1 MSARV
6 RESLRFLAT
15 FMRHPGSTGAI
26 LPSSRALAELLVGE
40 MRLRKG
46 DLVLEYGPGTGPV
59 TAVLD
64 QQAITQRGAHYLG
77 IELNK
82 GFVDVLRKRYP
93 HLDFAHGS
101 VVDVVDL
108 LRQRGLSRA
117 RYIVSG
123 LPFASLPQEVQAGTI
138 DGIRAVLEDDGEFR
152 TFQYVHAYR
161 LPAARRFRRM
171 MGEHFGPGER
181 SRAVVRNIPPAY
193 VLTYRR
199 QGSLNGVHRN
209 GTH

>member
-1 MSARV
+1 
-6 RESLRFLAT
+6 
-15 FMRHPGSTGAI
+15 MRHPGSTGAI
-26 LPSSRALAELLVGE
+26 LPSSRALAE
-40 MRLRKG
+40 RLAGDLPLEKG

-64 QQAITQRGAHYLG
+64 QQLITQRGARYLG
-77 IELNK
+77 IELNA
-82 GFVDVLRKRYP
+82 GFVDVLRRRYP

-101 VVDVVDL
+101 VVDIVEL
-108 LRQRGLSRA
+108 LRQRGLGRA

-138 DGIRAVLEDDGEFR
+138 GGVLEVLADTGEFR

-161 LPAARRFRRM
+161 LPAAQRFRRM
-171 MGEHFGPGER
+171 MGEHFGPVER
-181 SRAVVRNIPPAY
+181 SRPVVRNIPPAY

-199 QGSLNGVHRN
+199 VGAARNGVKH
-209 GTH
+209 